1 MPPIPQQFFFG
12 TATPT
17 APPPLKDI
25 ASVPY
30 QVRYDTE
37 FREPMPR
44 REERRAAEME
54 VQTVAPPVAEME
66 IQTEPEM
73 LRVGGKE
80 RALEEV
86 RRMVKSGEKSLALRP
101 ARYSP
106 RGGRMSSASESEE
119 GVNVIGAMSMAQ
131 RPEMKARLIAELG
144 AGREFVPPPIER
156 GAVPPPSGMAV
167 AESLARSRREA
178 GLPRPTIGDFRQVIG
193 AMREEGGAAS
203 GGGK

>member
-1 MPPIPQQFFFG
+1 M
-12 TATPT
+12 
-17 APPPLKDI
+17 
-25 ASVPY
+25 PY
-30 QVRYDTE
+30 QVHYDTE

-54 VQTVAPPVAEME
+54 VQTVAPPMAEME

-86 RRMVKSGEKSLALRP
+86 RRMVESGEKSLSLRP

-106 RGGRMSSASESEE
+106 RGGRMVSSASESEE

-131 RPEMKARLIAELG
+131 RPEVKARLIAELG

-167 AESLARSRREA
+167 SESLMRARREA
-178 GLPRPTIGDFRQVIG
+178 GLPRPTFADFREVIG
-193 AMREEGGAAS
+193 SMREGGGAAG